1 MVAIK
6 TFFVPDEALEN
17 MQIEGIAVCYRIN
30 YSACAELIIAYIL
43 RVDYS

>member
-17 MQIEGIAVCYRIN
+17 MQIKGVAALLQN
-30 YSACAELIIAYIL
+30 
-43 RVDYS
+43 